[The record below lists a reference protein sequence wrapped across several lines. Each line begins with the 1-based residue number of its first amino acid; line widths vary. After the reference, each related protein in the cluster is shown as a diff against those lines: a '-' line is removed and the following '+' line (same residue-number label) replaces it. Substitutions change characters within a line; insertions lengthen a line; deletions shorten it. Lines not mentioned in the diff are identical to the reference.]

1 MKELRKKAAAFQGLP
16 LPRQGFS
23 LFLGEKRTSDV
34 SQRDCCGSP
43 GHLNTGGKQWVSALW
58 VHPAQLSA
66 LDFILRCM
74 PRRIF
79 THPCVC
85 SPTKVHARFW
95 VQHSPPD
102 LTSFFLAPERTWEVQ
117 GEQDYGFSKSVPR
130 GKRGSKGCYHRRA
143 ACRWANNQTLNS
155 CFFWILAL
163 CLGCQHT
170 LLPASYELGKYTFLF
185 GAGKINHKAVALPSR
200 PCVGTHSQLPPPTP
214 VLPCQKTARHAAS
227 VARKGLLQ
235 SPEQHLQKGP
245 FFCNTPEESTIN
257 QSNSIPAFLHPP
269 TDLQPRKPQIQPPM
283 ESSAVIRDCMPCCTW

>member
-1 MKELRKKAAAFQGLP
+1 MGSAGRAGLWIQQECTK
-16 LPRQGFS
+16 RQEGLEGVLSPQSCLQMGKQPNPEFL
-23 LFLGEKRTSDV
+23 LFLD
-34 SQRDCCGSP
+34 
-43 GHLNTGGKQWVSALW
+43 
-58 VHPAQLSA
+58 
-66 LDFILRCM
+66 
-74 PRRIF
+74 
-79 THPCVC
+79 
-85 SPTKVHARFW
+85 
-95 VQHSPPD
+95 
-102 LTSFFLAPERTWEVQ
+102 
-117 GEQDYGFSKSVPR
+117 
-130 GKRGSKGCYHRRA
+130 
-143 ACRWANNQTLNS
+143 
-155 CFFWILAL
+155 LAL